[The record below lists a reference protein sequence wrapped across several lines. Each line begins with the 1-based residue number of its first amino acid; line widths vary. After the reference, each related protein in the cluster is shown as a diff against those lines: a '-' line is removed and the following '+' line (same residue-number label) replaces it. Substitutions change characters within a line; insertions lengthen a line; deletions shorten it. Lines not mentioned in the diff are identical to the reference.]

1 MRKSLHASVRI
12 DPEMRAPLKK
22 EAEEKYEGNLSLL
35 IRMILKDYIKKGCR
49 N

>member
-12 DPEMRAPLKK
+12 DKEIYEPLKN

-35 IRMILKDYIKKGCR
+35 IRVILKDYIKKKIR
-49 N
+49 I